1 MRRPLIQVVLP
12 FVGGILAGTWI
23 SVPLPWLLAINGG
36 LVALAMCWGR
46 QRSLIL
52 LLAMFGAGWTDHAVH
67 TQILSPNDLRKLLG
81 DQAEL
86 VCIRGRLRETP
97 NLRIYEQDPEPA
109 WRSLAEIEVQAIRR
123 DRQEWQPATGR
134 IMTGTRGL
142 LTNFFAGQVVEVS
155 GVAAPPR
162 IAVAEGTFDY
172 RAFLKEKGIY
182 FNLAVTSE
190 LDWQVVTSPPR
201 PPLSDRFRAWAQPA
215 LALGLPCE
223 DESLRLEW
231 ALTLGWKTALT
242 QEVCEPFVQAATYH
256 IFAVDGLRMAIVF
269 GIFFGL
275 FRALNMPRPVA
286 GIVLVPLIWFYVAL
300 TGWPASAIRAT
311 VMLTLVILSWS
322 LNRPTD
328 LLNSLYAAALLIL
341 VWQPQQLY
349 QAGFQLSFLVV
360 WCMILIL
367 PPLRASITRLVAPD
381 PLLPPQ
387 LHRRWPPY
395 LALPARYLTDL
406 NLTSFA
412 AWAGSIPL
420 VAYYFNIVTPVSTP
434 ANVLAVPLC
443 ALVLITNLASLM
455 LVAWFPGAA
464 ELFNHAGWFLMELIR
479 VSSEWFA
486 RWPAAY
492 WYVPAPSYLGIAL
505 YYVLVL
511 GFAGGWLFNRQ
522 WWRVKLAIA
531 APVVLAWGWF
541 AWQDYCLT
549 RFTFLPLNGG
559 TAILCDY
566 PGFRDDLLI
575 DCGNTNAVTFTAKG
589 FLRSQGVNHLPRF
602 ALTHGDLRHI
612 GGAGMIAD
620 TFSPGEI
627 CVSSNRFRSAT
638 YRQHLQAFE
647 ATPSL
652 VRHVSFG
659 DTVGRWQVLHPA
671 ATNRFSRA
679 DDQALVLLDRFQGT
693 RILLLS
699 DLGHLGQEALLTR
712 LPDLR
717 ADIVI
722 SGLPTV
728 DEPLCD
734 QLLESLR
741 PQAIIITDSE
751 FPASE
756 RAAAPLMTRLAK
768 AGIPVVSTRSAGA
781 TTLEFRGRR
790 WAIRSMNGTVVSSR
804 SLTSRR

>member
-1 MRRPLIQVVLP
+1 
-12 FVGGILAGTWI
+12 
-23 SVPLPWLLAINGG
+23 
-36 LVALAMCWGR
+36 
-46 QRSLIL
+46 
-52 LLAMFGAGWTDHAVH
+52 
-67 TQILSPNDLRKLLG
+67 
-81 DQAEL
+81 
-86 VCIRGRLRETP
+86 
-97 NLRIYEQDPEPA
+97 
-109 WRSLAEIEVQAIRR
+109 
-123 DRQEWQPATGR
+123 
-134 IMTGTRGL
+134 
-142 LTNFFAGQVVEVS
+142 
-155 GVAAPPR
+155 
-162 IAVAEGTFDY
+162 
-172 RAFLKEKGIY
+172 
-182 FNLAVTSE
+182 
-190 LDWQVVTSPPR
+190 
-201 PPLSDRFRAWAQPA
+201 
-215 LALGLPCE
+215 LPCE

-242 QEVCEPFVQAATYH
+242 PEVCEPFVQAATYH

-275 FRALNMPRPVA
+275 FRALNVPRPIS
-286 GIVLVPLIWFYVAL
+286 GLMLIPLIWFYVAL

-367 PPLRASITRLVAPD
+367 PPLRASIDRLFEPD
-381 PLLPPQ
+381 PFLPPQ

-395 LALPARYLTDL
+395 LAGPTRYLADL
-406 NLTSFA
+406 NYTSLA
-412 AWAGSIPL
+412 AWIGSIPL

-443 ALVLITNLASLM
+443 ALVLISNLASLM
-455 LVAWFPGAA
+455 LVAWFPAAA

-511 GFAGGWLFNRQ
+511 GLAGGWLVTRHR
-522 WWRVKLAIA
+522 WRLKLAVAVPLI
-531 APVVLAWGWF
+531 LAWGWL
-541 AWQDYCLT
+541 AWQDYRLT
-549 RFTFLPLNGG
+549 RLTLLPLNGG

-575 DCGNTNAVTFTAKG
+575 DCGNTNAVTFTTKN
-589 FLRSQGVNHLPRF
+589 FLRSQGVNRLPRF
-602 ALTHGDLRHI
+602 ILTHGDLRHI
-612 GGAGMIAD
+612 GGARMIAD
-620 TFSPGEI
+620 DFDPGEI

-647 ATPSL
+647 ATPGL
-652 VRHVSFG
+652 VRHVTPG
-659 DTVGRWQVLHPA
+659 DDVGRWEVLHPSG
-671 ATNRFSRA
+671 TNRFSRA
-679 DDQALVLLDRFQGT
+679 DDQALVLIDRFQGT

-699 DLGHLGQEALLTR
+699 DLGGLGQDALMER
-712 LPDLR
+712 MPDLR

-722 SGLPTV
+722 AGLPTS
-728 DEPLCD
+728 DEALSDP
-734 QLLESLR
+734 LLERLR

-756 RAAAPLMTRLAK
+756 RASAALRERLSKCGVPILYTR
-768 AGIPVVSTRSAGA
+768 TAGA
-781 TTLEFRGRR
+781 AALEFRGRQ
-790 WAIRSMNGTVVSSR
+790 WTIRAMDGTRIAEQSR
-804 SLTSRR
+804 QGGSPSQIQVLRNVRPGPRR